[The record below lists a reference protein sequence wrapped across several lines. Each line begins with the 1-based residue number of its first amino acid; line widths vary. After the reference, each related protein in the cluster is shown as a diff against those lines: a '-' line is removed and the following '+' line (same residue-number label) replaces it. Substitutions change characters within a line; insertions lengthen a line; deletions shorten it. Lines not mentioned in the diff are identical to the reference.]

1 MSDVVE
7 GSLLPGI
14 RACATESGW
23 LWVTSGFRMFMRQ
36 PGAWLLIGV
45 VLAVLTVIAWTLPI
59 FGQIA
64 QVVLTICF
72 VGGAFLACRTQDEGG
87 AIEVSDLFSGFDRH
101 TTPLLVLGALATAAT
116 IALTVVFVL
125 VVGTGFFSSLA
136 AAAASVEVLA
146 GIVMGGLVS
155 LLLGLLVVLALSV
168 PIVMAFWFAP
178 ALVVLRN
185 ESVGGALRLSFDAC
199 MKNVGPFLIYGVV
212 FLFLG
217 LAAMFTLGL
226 GFLVLGPLTL
236 TSTYAAYVDIFGS
249 PARRAV

>member
-1 MSDVVE
+1 MSDAVE
-7 GSLLPGI
+7 GRLLPGI
-14 RACATESGW
+14 RACSTESGW
-23 LWVTSGFRMFMRQ
+23 LWIVSGFRLFVRQ

-64 QVVLTICF
+64 QIVLTVCF

-101 TTPLLVLGALATAAT
+101 TAPLLVLGALATAAMV
-116 IALTVVFVL
+116 ALTVIFVL
-125 VVGTGFFSSLA
+125 VVGTGFFSTLFSA
-136 AAAASVEVLA
+136 AGSVEVL
-146 GIVMGGLVS
+146 ITTVMGGLIS

-168 PIVMAFWFAP
+168 PIAMAFWFAP

-185 ESVGGALRLSFDAC
+185 EGVAGALRLSFDAC
-199 MKNVGPFLIYGVV
+199 MKNMGPFLIYGVV

-236 TSTYAAYVDIFGS
+236 TSTYAAYSDIFGS